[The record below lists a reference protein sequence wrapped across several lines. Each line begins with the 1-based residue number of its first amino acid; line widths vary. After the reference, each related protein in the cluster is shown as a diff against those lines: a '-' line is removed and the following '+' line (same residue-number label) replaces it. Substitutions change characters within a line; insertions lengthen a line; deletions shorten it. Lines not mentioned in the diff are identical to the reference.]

1 MNLIRDLERIVGRD
15 GVIHARAEVAAYEC
29 DAYTL
34 AKGTAA
40 AVALPHSTEQVSEL
54 CRYSHRNSVPIVP
67 RGAGTGLAGGAA
79 PVRGGIVL
87 SLARMTRILE
97 VDVENRRV
105 MAEAGVTNLAINRS
119 VEPHGLIF
127 GPDPSSQAVATLGG
141 NIAANA
147 GGPHTLRY
155 GTTAQHVLGLTIV
168 LADDEVVRLTERDG
182 SDLLGLFAGSEGTLG
197 VITVARVRVIPKPV
211 ATATLWAVLPH
222 LDAACEAVC
231 RLMLTALPPSAL
243 EMLDRPVL
251 DAAKAAFG
259 FDAGPEAQ
267 VALLLEFEGAEPPV
281 RNAVET
287 AQGILRNAGATD
299 TRSAVTEKE
308 RTYLWQVRKKAV
320 AAFGHLA
327 PSHASHDGAVPR
339 SKLATMLRAADSIA
353 ERHGLRHANVFHA
366 GDGNLHPILLFDETD
381 PGQAEAVSRAGRE
394 VLLECKRRGG
404 SISGEHG
411 IGVEKRAMMG
421 EMYSD
426 TTLAVMCRLKKAL
439 DPSGVLNPGKVLPD

>member
-1 MNLIRDLERIVGRD
+1 MKLVQELTRIIGRE
-15 GVIHARAEVAAYEC
+15 GVIHAKAEVGTYEC

-40 AVALPHSTEQVSEL
+40 AVVLPSSTDQVAEV
-54 CRYSHRNSVPIVP
+54 CRFAHLHSVPIVP

-87 SLARMTRILE
+87 SLARMTRILK
-97 VDVENRRV
+97 VDVENRCV
-105 MAEAGVTNLAINRS
+105 TAEAGVTNLAINRA
-119 VEPHGLIF
+119 VEPHGLFF

-155 GTTAQHVLGLTIV
+155 GTTAHHISGLTVV
-168 LADDEVVRLTERDG
+168 LADGEVVRLTEREAG
-182 SDLLGLFAGSEGTLG
+182 DLIGLFAGSEGTLA
-197 VITVARVRVIPKPV
+197 VVTEASVRVLPKSPI
-211 ATATLWAVLPH
+211 AATLWAVLPD
-222 LDAACEAVC
+222 LDTACSAVC
-231 RLMLTALPPSAL
+231 RLMLQALPPSAL

-251 DAAKAAFG
+251 DAAKSAFG
-259 FDAGPEAQ
+259 FEGGEDAQ
-267 VALLLEFEGAEPPV
+267 VALLVEFEGAEASV
-281 RNAVET
+281 RDAVQAAE
-287 AQGILRNAGATD
+287 GMLRSAGASSI
-299 TRSAVTEKE
+299 RRAGSAEE
-308 RTYLWQVRKKAV
+308 RAYLWQVRKKAV

-339 SKLATMLRAADSIA
+339 SKLATMLRRANAIA

-366 GDGNLHPILLFDETD
+366 GDGNLHPILLFDESD
-381 PGQAEAVSRAGRE
+381 AHQVEAVARAGRE
-394 VLLECKRRGG
+394 VLAECIRVGG

-411 IGVEKRAMMG
+411 IGVEKRRMMR

-426 TTLAVMCRLKKAL
+426 ATLSVMRRLKEAF
-439 DPSGVLNPGKVLPD
+439 DPSGILNPGKVLPD